1 MIPRFRICGIVGEQ
15 FKSFIQMLL
24 NPLSKDDLGVLL
36 DQLVE
41 GNGLDHWRL
50 LQRQVLGAGDEQF
63 DICFGQNNKNFDED
77 EFEIL
82 QVTLADIAHDPA
94 EIDPDRA
101 MINYWE
107 INEEKSGFSQIVGKK
122 LEEGHFTYA
131 TLRTPLIN
139 GTEYILTFRGD
150 NIQITDSLDE
160 NMVSASLVTWRSIG
174 SIPDIRN
181 EKQTKLGKRERQ
193 VLSWT
198 SRGKTSFEI
207 SKILNLSE
215 HTINNYVTNAANK
228 LGTNNRVHTVC
239 RAIML
244 GLI

>member
-1 MIPRFRICGIVGEQ
+1 VDIVDEQ

-24 NPLSKDDLGVLL
+24 NPLSKDDLEALL
-36 DQLVE
+36 DQLVK
-41 GNGLDHWRL
+41 GNGLEHWQL
-50 LQRQVLGAGDEQF
+50 LQRQVLGAGHEQF
-63 DICFGQNNKNFDED
+63 DICLGQNSKNLDAD
-77 EFEIL
+77 EFENL
-82 QVTLADIAHDPA
+82 QITLTDIAHDPA
-94 EIDPDRA
+94 EIDPSRA

-107 INEEKSGFSQIVGKK
+107 VNEEESGFSRIDEKK
-122 LEEGHFTYA
+122 SKDGQFIYA
-131 TLRTPLIN
+131 TLSSPFIN

-160 NMVSASLVTWRSIG
+160 KMVSAFLITWRSIG

-181 EKQTKLGKRERQ
+181 DKQIKLGKRERQ

-198 SRGKTSFEI
+198 SQGKTSFEI

>member
-1 MIPRFRICGIVGEQ
+1 VGIVDEQ

-24 NPLSKDDLGVLL
+24 NPLSKDDLEALL
-36 DQLVE
+36 DQLVK
-41 GNGLDHWRL
+41 GNGLDHWQL
-50 LQRQVLGAGDEQF
+50 LQRQVLGAGHEQF
-63 DICFGQNNKNFDED
+63 DICLGQNSKNLDDD
-77 EFEIL
+77 EFENL
-82 QVTLADIAHDPA
+82 QITLTDIAHDPA
-94 EIDPDRA
+94 EIDPSRA

-107 INEEKSGFSQIVGKK
+107 VNEEESGFSRIDEKNSKDGQFI
-122 LEEGHFTYA
+122 YA
-131 TLRTPLIN
+131 TLRTPFIN

-150 NIQITDSLDE
+150 NIQITDALDE
-160 NMVSASLVTWRSIG
+160 KMVSAFLITWRSIG

-181 EKQTKLGKRERQ
+181 DKQIKLGKRERQ

-198 SRGKTSFEI
+198 SQGKTSFEI

>member
-1 MIPRFRICGIVGEQ
+1 MGIVDEQ

-24 NPLSKDDLGVLL
+24 NPLSKDDLEALL
-36 DQLVE
+36 DQLVK
-41 GNGLDHWRL
+41 GNGLDHWQL
-50 LQRQVLGAGDEQF
+50 LQRQVLGAGHEQF
-63 DICFGQNNKNFDED
+63 DICLGQNSKNLDDD
-77 EFEIL
+77 EFENL
-82 QVTLADIAHDPA
+82 QITLTDIAHDPA
-94 EIDPDRA
+94 EIDPSRA

-107 INEEKSGFSQIVGKK
+107 VNEEESGFSRIDEKNSKDGQFI
-122 LEEGHFTYA
+122 YA
-131 TLRTPLIN
+131 TLRTPFIN

-160 NMVSASLVTWRSIG
+160 KMVSAFLITWRSIG

-181 EKQTKLGKRERQ
+181 DKQIKLGKRERQ

-198 SRGKTSFEI
+198 SQGKTSFEI